1 MASTSSSTLAP
12 TTAPITANTGIQR
25 PPSLCMKP
33 PPPSAVS
40 SPGAASPPISLTSKE
55 WIVPPRPKPGR
66 KPATDTPPTKRKA
79 QNRAAQRAFRER
91 RAARVGELEEQ
102 MKEVEDQHEQELEV
116 LRSHNSEIK
125 QSLERCRSDLS
136 TWVEKCRKLEADL
149 ARAQEQLSKH
159 HSQRPAINNDT
170 TTSDTAIGCGNCT
183 LDSHCQCI
191 DDVVHGMTGEPDA
204 PTQAHRAR
212 SSDGSA
218 HKKIKL
224 EHSASSSMEIDF
236 TAAFSKAPPRH
247 HTSAVVLDPCGF
259 CSDGTPC
266 ICAEMAAEQERPDL
280 TRPNSPISQRR
291 PGQRQLAQFTPPPS
305 EGDVATGTIPAIRSC
320 AGGPGT
326 CAQCVADPNS
336 TLFCKSLAAS
346 RAKDGDSTGCCG
358 GRGSNG
364 GCCQS
369 SVLLPQRATRSR
381 TAGNA
386 AMRLPAPTNTRNPVT
401 LSCADAYAALSRHS
415 AYEQASGDMASWM
428 PKLHPSPVSAEGR
441 PAMEIDA
448 ANVMAVLKDFD
459 RRFGANK

>member
-1 MASTSSSTLAP
+1 MASASSSTPAP
-12 TTAPITANTGIQR
+12 ATANTSIQR

-102 MKEVEDQHEQELEV
+102 MKEIEDQHEQELEA
-116 LRSHNSEIK
+116 LRSSNSELE
-125 QSLERCRSDLS
+125 QSLERCQSDLS
-136 TWVEKCRKLEADL
+136 TWVDKCRKLEVDL
-149 ARAQEQLSKH
+149 ARAQEELSKQ
-159 HSQRPAINNDT
+159 HSQRSAAHSDT
-170 TTSDTAIGCGNCT
+170 VASDTAIGCGNCT

-191 DDVVHGMTGEPDA
+191 DDVVHGMGGEPDA
-204 PTQAHRAR
+204 PTHAHRAR
-212 SSDGSA
+212 SPERSA

-224 EHSASSSMEIDF
+224 EHSTSNSMEIDF

-266 ICAEMAAEQERPDL
+266 ICAEMAADHERPSIS
-280 TRPNSPISQRR
+280 RPNSPTIGR
-291 PGQRQLAQFTPPPS
+291 PGHRQMAQFTPPPS
-305 EGDVATGTIPAIRSC
+305 EGDVATGTIPAIMTC

-326 CAQCVADPNS
+326 CAQCQADPNS

-346 RAKDGDSTGCCG
+346 KARDGDSSGCCG
-358 GRGSNG
+358 GRGPDG

-401 LSCADAYAALSRHS
+401 LSCADAYTALSRHS